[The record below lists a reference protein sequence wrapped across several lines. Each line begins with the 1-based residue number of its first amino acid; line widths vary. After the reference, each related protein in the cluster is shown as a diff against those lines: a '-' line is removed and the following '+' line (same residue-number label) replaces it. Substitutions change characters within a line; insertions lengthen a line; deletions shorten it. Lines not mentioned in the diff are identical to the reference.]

1 MNILT
6 LSEPWEVRNR
16 LADLGLEEE
25 PLRNVVRRGYL
36 AYITC
41 TANHPPLIPPIWAWG
56 ETVRALRE
64 YVLPLGW
71 RRSDENNYSV
81 VIDSEDQVAIAVAT
95 GDEGTGRTD
104 ALPSNKARKGP
115 STINAVNANQ
125 LQLELQLFTGQ
136 ESNPVPAQPIDSNV
150 DRMTW
155 VLLIHRTVDEVCCEL
170 SLPFSIAQD
179 GHINQWRER
188 ILLKS
193 VPLDGDLIEVVPPT
207 QPDITIEVKRRA

>member
-1 MNILT
+1 MNNIVKR
-6 LSEPWEVRNR
+6 SELWDVGNR
-16 LADLGLEEE
+16 LADFGLDEE
-25 PLRNVVRRGYL
+25 PLRDVVRRGHL

-41 TANHPPLIPPIWAWG
+41 TANHPPLIPPILAWG
-56 ETVRALRE
+56 ETVSALRE

-81 VIDSEDQVAIAVAT
+81 VIDSKDQVVIAVAT

-115 STINAVNANQ
+115 STIDAVKTNQ
-125 LQLELQLFTGQ
+125 LQLVFIEQ
-136 ESNPVPAQPIDSNV
+136 ESSPAPVKPFDSNIE
-150 DRMTW
+150 RMTW
-155 VLLIHRTVDEVCCEL
+155 VLLIHRAVDEVRCEL
-170 SLPFSIAQD
+170 SLPFSMAQD
-179 GHINQWRER
+179 GHIDQWRER

-193 VPLDGDLIEVVPPT
+193 VPLDGDLIEVVPLT